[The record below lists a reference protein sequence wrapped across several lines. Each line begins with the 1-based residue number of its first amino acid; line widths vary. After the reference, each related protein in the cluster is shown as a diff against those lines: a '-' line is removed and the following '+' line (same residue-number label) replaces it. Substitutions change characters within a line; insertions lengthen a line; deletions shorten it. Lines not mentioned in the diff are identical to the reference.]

1 MMCDTEVKPGCLTP
15 NAIFHIYIHPRSVV
29 MSFDMSRSSVSLH
42 LTRDEAIAL
51 ENQLH
56 SVVEKVMA
64 PFFKI
69 ERP

>member
-1 MMCDTEVKPGCLTP
+1 
-15 NAIFHIYIHPRSVV
+15 